1 MVASVHAGKDGLAM
15 SVYDPSAEAEVRRE
29 LSPQEDLLW
38 SGRPR
43 GGIRFRGQDLIMIPF
58 SLLWAGFAVFWEL
71 MVLIGGA
78 PLFFALWGIPFILVG
93 AYITVGRFVHDAL
106 KRRRTAYGLTDRRV
120 VIVTDLFGR
129 RATSLDLATLSEVSL
144 SEKADRSG
152 TITFGPSSWFAGQG
166 MGRSSRRGASAA
178 PSFEM
183 IEEVRQVFDRI
194 QAAQQALRT
203 APPT

>member
-1 MVASVHAGKDGLAM
+1 M
-15 SVYDPSAEAEVRRE
+15 SVYDPNAEAEVRRE

-58 SLLWAGFAVFWEL
+58 SLLWAGFAAVWEL
-71 MVLIGGA
+71 IAVASGA
-78 PLFFALWGIPFILVG
+78 PLFFALWGIPFILIG
-93 AYITVGRFVHDAL
+93 AYITVGRFVHDAI

-120 VIVTDLFGR
+120 IIVTDLFGR
-129 RATSLDLATLSEVSL
+129 RATSLDLATLSEITL
-144 SEKADRSG
+144 SEKGDRSG
-152 TITFGPSSWFAGQG
+152 NITFGSTTWFGYQPAGW
-166 MGRSSRRGASAA
+166 SSRRTAKAA

-183 IEEVRQVFDRI
+183 IDEVRQVFDRI

-203 APPT
+203 APAA